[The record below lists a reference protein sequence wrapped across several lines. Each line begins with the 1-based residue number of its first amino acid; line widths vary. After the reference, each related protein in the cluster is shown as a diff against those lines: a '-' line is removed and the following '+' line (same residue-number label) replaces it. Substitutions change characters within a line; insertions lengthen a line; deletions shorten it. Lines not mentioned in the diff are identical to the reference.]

1 MDQIEAETLNMMIGK
16 EQSSTAHEKLFQNDE
31 KAYLDLVRL
40 NFNDIL
46 PFRTEGSLIG
56 PKAPVDLED
65 ARAYLKEE
73 FKANITDDN
82 RDTFEDALKM
92 MESESGSQSLTP
104 YAEYAQKNFDWA
116 RRCLWEQYGLVRL
129 KQIRTFTI
137 IHKEKYHKNRDDV
150 GVNPVISVFHA
161 RYGAKA
167 LNPLK
172 FYARRRYKVHLT
184 CLLSLHSERRQR
196 RAKGKIT
203 CWFSPYVIPLRRWG
217 LIQESLF

>member
-1 MDQIEAETLNMMIGK
+1 MRNMRRK
-16 EQSSTAHEKLFQNDE
+16 TSTGRA
-31 KAYLDLVRL
+31 AVC
-40 NFNDIL
+40 
-46 PFRTEGSLIG
+46 GSNT
-56 PKAPVDLED
+56 A
-65 ARAYLKEE
+65 
-73 FKANITDDN
+73 
-82 RDTFEDALKM
+82 
-92 MESESGSQSLTP
+92 
-104 YAEYAQKNFDWA
+104 
-116 RRCLWEQYGLVRL
+116 VRL

-217 LIQESLF
+217 LIQESLSTNINEGIIQIFLISFCKAKALAIHRLIGAQQSDSISFFAQTISGGEVPRRGTAGSSP